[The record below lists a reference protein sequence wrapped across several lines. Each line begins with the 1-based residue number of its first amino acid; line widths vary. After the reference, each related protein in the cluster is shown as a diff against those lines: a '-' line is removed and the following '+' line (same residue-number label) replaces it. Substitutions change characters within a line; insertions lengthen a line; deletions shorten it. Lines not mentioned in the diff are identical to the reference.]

1 MPAKGDGITKR
12 KDGLYMARHTVHTP
26 DGPQRPAIY
35 GRTYREV
42 EKKLNEARA
51 NADKGLVFDMK
62 LKVEEWLD
70 SWLSDCLKPLADAG
84 KMAHSTYVRYE
95 GIVNGHL
102 KPALGHRKL
111 RDLTRAEV
119 RRLYNQKAKTLSPR
133 SVDYIHTTLQK
144 AISQAVK
151 DDLIPRNVASGE
163 RPRSSRH
170 QKEARALSPTQ
181 VRALLAEASGEG
193 NEAIYI
199 LALHAGLR
207 KGELL
212 GLKWIDLD
220 LEAGTLS
227 VRRSL
232 KVTDHG
238 LDFGPTKN
246 KASRR
251 SVPLNKNA
259 VAALKAHRLRQNEER
274 LRLSELWED
283 QDLVFPNRVGK
294 PINPSNLYHREYKP
308 LLKRAGLE
316 SERFTFHSL
325 RHTFASGLCNQR
337 VYPKV
342 IQSLLGHSSIT
353 QTMDTYS
360 HLMEGMGDDA
370 VDGLDETFG
379 QVMWVR

>member
-1 MPAKGDGITKR
+1 MLAF
-12 KDGLYMARHTVHTP
+12 L
-26 DGPQRPAIY
+26 
-35 GRTYREV
+35 
-42 EKKLNEARA
+42 KLV
-51 NADKGLVFDMK
+51 ADFSQGCASMRLGQD
-62 LKVEEWLD
+62 EERGGGKPNKA
-70 SWLSDCLKPLADAG
+70 LSDRSSGLTFDAVNLTVGKYLDHWLEDCVKSLVEAG
-84 KMAHSTYVRYE
+84 KMAHSTFIRYK
-95 GIVNGHL
+95 GIVNNHL
-102 KPALGHRKL
+102 KPALGHRKIK
-111 RDLTRAEV
+111 DLCRAEV
-119 RRLYNQKAKTLSPR
+119 RRLYKEKGKALAPR
-133 SVDYIHTTLQK
+133 SVDYIHVTLQK
-144 AISQAVK
+144 ALSQAVR

-170 QKEARALSPTQ
+170 QKEARFLSPTQ
-181 VRALLAEASGEG
+181 VRALLAEASGER

-199 LALHAGLR
+199 AAIHTGLR

-212 GLKWIDLD
+212 GLKWTDLD
-220 LEAGTLS
+220 GGTLS

-238 LDFGPTKN
+238 LDFGPPKN

-251 SVPLNKNA
+251 SVPLNKSA

-274 LRLSELWED
+274 LRLGELWED

-294 PINPSNLYHREYKP
+294 PINPSNLYNREYKP

-316 SERFTFHSL
+316 NERFTFHSL
-325 RHTFASGLCNQR
+325 RHTFASALCNKR

-360 HLMEGMGDDA
+360 HLMGGMGDEA
-370 VDGLDETFG
+370 VDGLDEAFG
-379 QVMWVR
+379 